1 MIPAGS
7 VQAERRRGGVMQP
20 DGSESATASERRQ
33 HRRYPV
39 MFSVSVESEGALQ
52 QLAGELLDVSDGGL
66 LLALPESLAVGTR
79 VEVQLETPVMAF
91 ALPGRIVWMGT
102 LRGPSR
108 PHGVAFDLE
117 QGPPFAQR
125 LYEIARQSW

>member
-1 MIPAGS
+1 MVPAGS
-7 VQAERRRGGVMQP
+7 AHGERRRGGLMHP
-20 DGSESATASERRQ
+20 DSPEPATGSERRQ

-39 MFSVSVESEGALQ
+39 MFSVTVESAGALQ

-91 ALPGRIVWMGT
+91 ALPGRIVWTAT
-102 LRGPSR
+102 LRGPSQ

>member
-1 MIPAGS
+1 MM
-7 VQAERRRGGVMQP
+7 RP
-20 DGSESATASERRQ
+20 DGPDPATPSERRQ

-39 MFSVSVESEGALQ
+39 MFSVTVESEGALQ
-52 QLAGELLDVSDGGL
+52 HLAGELLDVSDGGL
-66 LLALPESLAVGTR
+66 LLALPQSLAVGTR

-91 ALPGRIVWMGT
+91 ALPGRIVWTAT

-117 QGPPFAQR
+117 KGPPFAQR